1 MNNMLCML
9 KDNAKKRQE
18 GWCFLPPSFHLE
30 RFAVR
35 ARALVYPGQL
45 TAGWRRWVA
54 LPQREP
60 FTEWWRHQT
69 VGTDYLAYWTH
80 CCFGSVP
87 FSGLSP
93 VLQATAGTQ
102 PLVEGV
108 FLTPR
113 V

>member
-1 MNNMLCML
+1 MLFGS
-9 KDNAKKRQE
+9 AKK
-18 GWCFLPPSFHLE
+18 
-30 RFAVR
+30 
-35 ARALVYPGQL
+35 L

-87 FSGLSP
+87 FAGLSP
-93 VLQATAGTQ
+93 VRSRALSLSLSLAPPPSLG
-102 PLVEGV
+102 G
-108 FLTPR
+108 R
-113 V
+113 R

>member
-1 MNNMLCML
+1 MLFGS
-9 KDNAKKRQE
+9 AKK
-18 GWCFLPPSFHLE
+18 
-30 RFAVR
+30 
-35 ARALVYPGQL
+35 L
-45 TAGWRRWVA
+45 TAGWCRWVA

-93 VLQATAGTQ
+93 VLRATAGTQ

>member
-1 MNNMLCML
+1 MLFGS
-9 KDNAKKRQE
+9 AKKLAA
-18 GWCFLPPSFHLE
+18 GWC
-30 RFAVR
+30 
-35 ARALVYPGQL
+35 Q
-45 TAGWRRWVA
+45 WVA

-80 CCFGSVP
+80 CCFGSVLW
-87 FSGLSP
+87 FGILSRSLP
-93 VLQATAGTQ
+93 LPSPPLARRNGAETYFFRRPGHHLFDCLCEVLRATAGTQ

>member
-1 MNNMLCML
+1 MLFGS
-9 KDNAKKRQE
+9 AKK
-18 GWCFLPPSFHLE
+18 
-30 RFAVR
+30 
-35 ARALVYPGQL
+35 L

-87 FSGLSP
+87 FSGLSLLFARSRALSLSRP
-93 VLQATAGTQ
+93 PSL
-102 PLVEGV
+102 EG
-108 FLTPR
+108 R
-113 V
+113 R